1 MTDKIYL
8 RVIQDDEKV
17 KVVDQDGRMVAF
29 VHSIS
34 SSHQIGSGVDGISTA
49 TITFEQTKGWE
60 NRMVNGFYQ
69 Q

>member
-8 RVIQDDEKV
+8 RVIQNDEKV
-17 KVVDQDGRMVAF
+17 KVVDQDGREVAF
-29 VHSIS
+29 VSYIS
-34 SSHQIGSGVDGISTA
+34 SDHRTDQLSTA
-49 TITFEQTKGWE
+49 TITFEQAKGCE